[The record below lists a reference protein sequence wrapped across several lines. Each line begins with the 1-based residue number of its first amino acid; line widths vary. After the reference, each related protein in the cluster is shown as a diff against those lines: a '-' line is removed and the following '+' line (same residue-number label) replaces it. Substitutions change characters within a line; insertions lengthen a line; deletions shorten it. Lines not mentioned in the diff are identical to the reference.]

1 MNLAQFKTFVISLIN
16 SIISKGD
23 DRAAKDAATIAKI
36 SADAAAL
43 AATVAELKAAL
54 AASQD
59 AGTAALAAKT
69 SEQASAL
76 DALTTELQN
85 TFNPTPVADAVAE
98 VVAEAPE
105 VETPSVVAKAPE
117 FGTVTPTPPV
127 VVEAAVEAIGNVFVV
142 PELS

>member
-69 SEQASAL
+69 S

-105 VETPSVVAKAPE
+105 VETPDVVAKAPE
-117 FGTVTPTPPV
+117 VGTVTPTPTV